1 MSDNTNILCKE
12 RIYNA
17 NRALTIVGH
26 QECATYLTEDFIT
39 TLEAHRRLY
48 GDTEA
53 LFEAALNF
61 FVLGV
66 VTGKRLERAEKQ
78 HREFIPFTYNE
89 E

>member
-1 MSDNTNILCKE
+1 MNNNTICKE

-17 NRALTIVGH
+17 NKALSIVGH
-26 QECATYLTEDFIT
+26 QECAAYLTEDFIN
-39 TLEAHRRLY
+39 TLEVHRRLY

-66 VTGKRLERAEKQ
+66 VSGKRLERAEKG